1 MKAEHRAL
9 EDWLEDLVE
18 MAEKIVAHTERL
30 GFHEFA
36 ASEPHRDLVQKIE
49 NMGEAARYLRVLHP
63 EYYAGVSDVPWRK
76 LTETRNRL
84 THGYFDV
91 SPAILW
97 DTAKRDVPPLLTMFQ
112 ALLQERRAVS
122 E

>member
-1 MKAEHRAL
+1 ML

-18 MAEKIVAHTERL
+18 MAEKIVAHTDRL
-30 GFHEFA
+30 SFEEFRV
-36 ASEPHRDLVQKIE
+36 SEPHRDLVQKKIE

-63 EYYAGVSDVPWRK
+63 DYHAGVSDVPWRK

-97 DTAKRDVPPLLTMFQ
+97 DTAKRDVPPLLVMFR
-112 ALLQERRAVS
+112 ALLEERRAVR